1 MHQIV
6 LDKLSLGKCR
16 RAGGGRIQPDWM
28 LFFTLL
34 ILRKSFF
41 FSKTTHF
48 LTKCLIS
55 GCFIFLKSHHG
66 WFWPGK
72 FSIFVPPDA
81 LKMHSLTLPVLCK
94 TFSKLPQFTLWN
106 IMTINLWKPQSNL
119 NWKDAAS
126 RLEKIAHSNVNYLH
140 NLMNASWFLK
150 KSRRKSKHLHDL
162 LCI

>member
-1 MHQIV
+1 MFLINCH
-6 LDKLSLGKCR
+6 LEN
-16 RAGGGRIQPDWM
+16 AEGRVEDESNLTGCCFLHFW
-28 LFFTLL
+28 FWEKVF
-34 ILRKSFF
+34 FF

-48 LTKCLIS
+48 LTQCLIS
-55 GCFIFLKSHHG
+55 GCFTFLKSHHG
-66 WFWPGK
+66 WFWHGK

-94 TFSKLPQFTLWN
+94 TFSKLTQFTLWN
-106 IMTINLWKPQSNL
+106 IMTINLWKLQSNL

-126 RLEKIAHSNVNYLH
+126 RREKIAHSSVNYLH
-140 NLMNASWFLK
+140 HLMNASWFLK

>member
-1 MHQIV
+1 MFLINCH
-6 LDKLSLGKCR
+6 LEN
-16 RAGGGRIQPDWM
+16 AEGRLEDESN
-28 LFFTLL
+28 L
-34 ILRKSFF
+34 IGCCFLHFWFWEVF

-106 IMTINLWKPQSNL
+106 IMTINLWKLQSNL

-126 RLEKIAHSNVNYLH
+126 RLEKIVHSNVNYLH